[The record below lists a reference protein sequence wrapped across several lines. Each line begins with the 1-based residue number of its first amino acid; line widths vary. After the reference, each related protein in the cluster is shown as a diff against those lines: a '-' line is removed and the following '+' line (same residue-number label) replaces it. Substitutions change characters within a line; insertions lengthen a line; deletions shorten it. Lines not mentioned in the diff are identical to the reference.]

1 MKLYSALIIL
11 SLIWG
16 MSFLFIKVLLEVFDP
31 WQIVFIRCVLGIV
44 TIIPLFLISKQKVNW
59 RGLPVKAL
67 VIVGLLN
74 AGLPWGLI
82 AWSETFLDSGYTA
95 ILNATTPIWTAMMG
109 VLFFSVKMQWK
120 QWIGVMVGFTGIIF
134 LMDADTPGLTQNQ
147 LLLGFVL
154 MLIAT
159 CCYGYS
165 SQYAKKHLQETTVWI
180 TASTTLLAGSILSGI
195 IMSFSG
201 GWNIPD
207 TAIEGKVIFSLIGL
221 GVFGSGLAY
230 LLYYYMIS
238 AGSAE
243 FATLVTYLVPVSA
256 VIWGSVLLD
265 EKIPTIA
272 YLGLFLI
279 FFGVYLTSRK
289 KNKAPTQIEQNRTA

>member
-1 MKLYSALIIL
+1 MKLYSALFIL

-16 MSFLFIKVLLEVFDP
+16 MSFLFIKVLLNVFDP
-31 WQIVFIRCVLGIV
+31 WQIVFIRCVLGII
-44 TIIPLFLISKQKVNW
+44 TIIPLFLLSKQKVEW
-59 RGLPVKAL
+59 RKLPYKAL

-74 AGLPWGLI
+74 AGIPWGLI

-120 QWIGVMVGFTGIIF
+120 QWIGVMVGFVGIIF
-134 LMDADTPGLTQNQ
+134 LMDADAPGLTQNE
-147 LLLGFVL
+147 LILGIIL

-180 TASTTLLAGSILSGI
+180 TASTTLIVGSILSAS
-195 IMSFSG
+195 IMSLSG
-201 GWNIPD
+201 GWHLPE
-207 TAIEGKVIFSLIGL
+207 TAVKNEVMFSLIGL

-265 EKIPTIA
+265 EKIPPIA

-279 FFGVYLTSRK
+279 FLGVYLTSRK
-289 KNKAPTQIEQNRTA
+289 KQSIAIKIKHDRTA

>member
-1 MKLYSALIIL
+1 MKLYSALFIL

-59 RGLPVKAL
+59 RDLPVKAL

-109 VLFFSVKMQWK
+109 VLFFSVKMRWK

-154 MLIAT
+154 MLSAT

-165 SQYAKKHLQETTVWI
+165 SQYAKKHLQETTVWV
-180 TASTTLLAGSILSGI
+180 TASTTLMAGSILSGI

-207 TAIEGKVIFSLIGL
+207 TVIEGKVIFSLIGL

-238 AGSAE
+238 AGSPE

-265 EKIPTIA
+265 EKIPPIA

-289 KNKAPTQIEQNRTA
+289 KNKAMTQVEQNRTA